1 MIGTTRTI
9 APLYFLIAKAVR
21 IDEEGLTAGMLVCLC
36 LYTIVLHSGFSYLL
50 PLFAS
55 PSPLSG
61 VHPSLLHSGLPTP
74 PSP

>member
-1 MIGTTRTI
+1 
-9 APLYFLIAKAVR
+9 
-21 IDEEGLTAGMLVCLC
+21 MLVCLC

-50 PLFAS
+50 PLFTS

-61 VHPSLLHSGLPTP
+61 VHPSLLHSGFSSLLPLFASPSPLSGVHPFLLHSGLPTP